1 MFQNKKKAIEEKYAK
16 ELARG
21 IDQMDVMNLVGD
33 RLRKIMPADEDEEK
47 VNSKRDD
54 DIKGKKKSF
63 GEQTE

>member
-1 MFQNKKKAIEEKYAK
+1 
-16 ELARG
+16 
-21 IDQMDVMNLVGD
+21 MDVMNLVGD